1 MAWDMDRRIVIA
13 FLISILIH
21 LFLFIPLP
29 FSSLKE
35 ELSKIKK
42 NQEPLS
48 IEFIHQKPTPEE
60 NEKAKRLSYETHVA
74 KRETTTRRYFPFE
87 GSPLKK
93 PMIAQQDERVR
104 GSEEKEEGENP
115 QKEIPQAL
123 RGLGGPMNENLP
135 EEETVN
141 LNTREFKYI
150 SYFSKIKSKIELV
163 WTYPQVS
170 VMNGEQGT
178 VHLKFTIVE
187 DGSLE
192 DVQLIKSSGYP
203 ALDEEAIRAVKA
215 AAPYPPLPKSWGLKR
230 LHIIG
235 EFNYILGY
243 RIIR

>member
-1 MAWDMDRRIVIA
+1 MDRRLTIA
-13 FLISILIH
+13 LLISIFLH
-21 LFLFIPLP
+21 LFIFVP
-29 FSSLKE
+29 FPISSLKE
-35 ELSKIKK
+35 ELFERRKPE
-42 NQEPLS
+42 EPLS
-48 IEFIHQKPTPEE
+48 IEFIHQKPTPKE
-60 NEKAKRLSYETHVA
+60 NKDAKKLSYETHVA
-74 KRETTTRRYFPFE
+74 KRETTTKRRLPSE
-87 GSPLKK
+87 GSIFKK
-93 PMIAQQDERVR
+93 PLIAQHDERTEAF
-104 GSEEKEEGENP
+104 EEKETGENP
-115 QKEIPQAL
+115 VKEFPESL
-123 RGLGGPMNENLP
+123 REFGGDINENLP

-163 WTYPQVS
+163 WAYPQIS
-170 VMNGEQGT
+170 VMRGEQGT

-203 ALDEEAIRAVKA
+203 ALDEEAIRAVKT
-215 AAPYPPLPKSWGLKR
+215 AAPYPPLPKSWGLKK

>member
-1 MAWDMDRRIVIA
+1 MDRRIIIA
-13 FLISILIH
+13 FFISILVH
-21 LFLFIPLP
+21 LFLFVPLP
-29 FSSLKE
+29 ISSLKE
-35 ELSKIKK
+35 ELSKTKK
-42 NQEPLS
+42 PPEPLS
-48 IEFIHQKPTPEE
+48 IEFIYQKPTPQE

-74 KRETTTRRYFPFE
+74 KRETTTKKEFPFE
-87 GSPLKK
+87 GTPFKK
-93 PMIAQQDERVR
+93 PVVAQQDERVR
-104 GSEEKEEGENP
+104 GSVEGEEEN
-115 QKEIPQAL
+115 KAERIPQAL
-123 RGLGGPMNENLP
+123 RGLGGLVHENLP

-163 WTYPQVS
+163 WIYPQIS
-170 VMNGEQGT
+170 VINGEQGT

-187 DGSLE
+187 DGNLE

-230 LHIIG
+230 LHIVG